1 MSDKLKIA
9 GFAAGLSPAEKKKI
23 DDFNKALTAH
33 RELSNLPGDVAKTV
47 YGQKTPAQQQSLL
60 NVNGEED
67 PVVKPDKGWLSTAWH
82 YTGGLAGQG
91 FGKLMAGLGNVSD
104 FSTRLYRTGAIAVAE
119 GVDLGTAW
127 DEANDK
133 GDKKFNPGRIENARS
148 KFGNVQI
155 SVAMRI
161 AAGESP
167 DQIAIN
173 ATPEEMKYLRLAQK
187 TQGLEKDPASTG
199 VLTKLE
205 RAEQD
210 DFQDALDAVQ
220 AAKYSPGRQ
229 VANLLLPGQLEGSG
243 FFYKAISGA
252 VDAAYRVFADPLII
266 GGKVKRLY
274 DVKKYAVDVIIGDT
288 VKGGRKLTEY
298 FAKPSTTAFW
308 DEYGAKLA
316 EFDKATKAGETVAK
330 AAARQELIRL
340 APEFGPAVVS
350 DFLKAQIPVT
360 NAATAKAY
368 FENATQVT
376 EMMKGAVGRRRV
388 LAPRLDAARKTRIA
402 IATGANK
409 VFNIDKMGS
418 KFVDNLF
425 FGGAATDDGIREM
438 LVDGQKEISD
448 IVKANDNPKTTG
460 RFSTAMVQKRIDN
473 FKRKFEVI
481 PFFKDDVLDVTAV
494 DAPQQMY
501 RLARLV
507 LPQRE
512 SRLIS
517 EAFDSMTDVNQRKD
531 VFYGLWSTIADIRG
545 LNATEPGQLIVRQ
558 LVGKGQTRFSV
569 GRFGKLK
576 DGSEVAIIPSDNSNF
591 VSAPSL
597 VDIDRA
603 ATRSG
608 LIQRM
613 VGQGNKDWVE
623 QMTSTWSF
631 LTLAG
636 PRYAIRNAT
645 EDLMVGLAIGQV
657 TPWGLVNA
665 RIASTRLNTARGM
678 QKGLTK
684 AERVAAN
691 PMGAVIRFVNKKEAE
706 SFAKRIDDIE
716 ENIAIAN
723 EEIKTLRNVVK
734 SSTDEAAKA
743 EARRKIA
750 ELRKSVKGGPVQQ
763 RRIILAQAL
772 NEGKLNRVYKV
783 LGRKPLGQ
791 AEKDLLAEQIL
802 YGDLDNA
809 LEDIVEGGK
818 NFAVGSDYVSRAVNF
833 TRQHGV
839 RSVALKIEFPRPYT
853 KARNARGYTDIPIGL
868 QNEASLVSWLMRI
881 SYYANDELGA
891 IAVANLDDPDVVKLI
906 FNWLDDPKNKKIVDA
921 FRLESNGF
929 TKQQHAVTVYKATR
943 ELFEKQRDGSINLD
957 LLNKIRSIDPATGRY
972 MISGKL
978 SLDDLPTNELDVPK
992 YVVGPT
998 LVPVSESGNITSS
1011 LMEKGWTWLGLSN
1024 ARLSREPLA
1033 LAEMI
1038 KVRKQMRSSG
1048 FEEAFIKAHI
1058 KDIDPT
1064 DLRKVEA
1071 GTEFAKRKLAEIVE
1085 DRARLQILAYV
1096 DNPMVRSQLAFSIRN
1111 FARFYR
1117 AQEDFYRRMSRIVK
1131 YNPEAIVKAAL
1142 TYEGIV
1148 HSGWVQKDDQ
1158 GEAYFVYPGI
1168 EPVYRAVQGALVGL
1182 GIPAE
1187 FRVPLPVQF
1196 GAQLKMITP
1205 SLNPDSII
1213 PTLAGPAA
1221 AVPMKVIANL
1231 VGVFD
1236 KGAADTITR
1245 VTLGKY
1251 AEGQSVLSAFLPA
1264 HINRLYSAMDRDE
1277 RDSQYASAWRKAV
1290 TYLEASG
1297 NGIPKTYNPDGTLK
1311 APTPAE
1317 LEAYRVKVKNT
1328 VIGILGTRFVFGFF
1342 APASPQ
1348 IKLKSDMAAWVQDNG
1363 RANFKQVWNKLL
1375 DQYPG
1380 DYDKAMA
1387 KWVEL
1392 YPDQIPFT
1400 VTESERQTV
1409 AYFRYAEESG
1419 NFVNQNKELFKNY
1432 PQAAAFLIP
1441 HKGGFS
1447 WDAYK
1452 TMTDMGLIKNKRVED
1467 YLREV
1472 QTASDLQTY
1481 YEKKNE
1487 FEAGLE
1493 GAIDFQRTELRKE
1506 FNDWKDVFFA
1516 GRPLV
1521 AEELSQGSQKA
1532 INRLRALDD
1541 LKAML
1546 DDPTAK
1552 VMPATQNALK
1562 KMLNLFNSYKQ
1573 QKDEFEQFGGNA
1585 ELIRMVKDDT
1595 IVEMQRLSEF
1605 NENTK
1610 AAYDVLFGSLLNA

>member
-1 MSDKLKIA
+1 MSDKLKTA
-9 GFAAGLSPAEKKKI
+9 AFAAGLTPAEQKKI
-23 DDFNKALTAH
+23 NDFNKALTAH

-104 FSTRLYRTGAIAVAE
+104 FSTRVYRTGAIALAE
-119 GVDLGTAW
+119 NVDLGTAW

-133 GDKKFNPGRIENARS
+133 GDKKFNPGRIEEARS
-148 KFGNVQI
+148 KFGNTAVSI
-155 SVAMRI
+155 AMRI

-167 DQIAIN
+167 DEIAVN
-173 ATPEEMKYLRLAQK
+173 ATPEEMKYLRLALK

-199 VLTKLE
+199 VLTK
-205 RAEQD
+205 AEKADQD
-210 DFQDALDAVQ
+210 NFQNTLDAVQ

-243 FFYKAISGA
+243 FFYRAISGA
-252 VDAAYRVFADPLII
+252 VDAAYRIFADPLII
-266 GGKVKRLY
+266 GGKAKRLY
-274 DVKKYAVDVIIGDT
+274 DVKNYALDVIIGDS
-288 VKGGRKLTEY
+288 VKSGRKLTEY
-298 FAKPSTTAFW
+298 FAKPTTVAFW
-308 DEYGAKLA
+308 DTYGAKLD
-316 EFDKATKAGETVAK
+316 EFGKAVKSGDTVAK
-330 AAARQELIRL
+330 DAARQELVRI
-340 APEFGPAVVS
+340 APEFGPAVVN
-350 DFLKAQIPVT
+350 DFLKAQLPVT

-368 FENATQVT
+368 FENAAQVT
-376 EMMKGAVGRRRV
+376 SMMKGSVGRRRV
-388 LAPRLDAARKTRIA
+388 LAPKLDAGRKARIA
-402 IATGANK
+402 VATGANK

-418 KFVDNLF
+418 KFVDTLF

-438 LVDGQKEISD
+438 LVDGQKQISD

-460 RFSTAMVQKRIDN
+460 RFSTAMIQRRIDN

-494 DAPQQMY
+494 DAPEQMY

-517 EAFDSMTDVNQRKD
+517 EAFDSMEDINQRKD

-576 DGSEVAIIPSDNSNF
+576 DGSEVAILPSDNSAF

-603 ATRSG
+603 AFRSSWAQKTIG
-608 LIQRM
+608 L
-613 VGQGNKDWVE
+613 GNRDWVE
-623 QMTSTWSF
+623 KMTSAWSF

-645 EDLMVGLAIGQV
+645 EDLMVALAIGQV

-665 RIASTRLNTARGM
+665 RVASTRLNTARGM
-678 QKGLTK
+678 QKGLTRP
-684 AERVAAN
+684 ERIAAN
-691 PMGAVIRFVNKKEAE
+691 PMGGVIRFVNKKEAE
-706 SFAKRIDDIE
+706 SFAKEIDNIE
-716 ENIAIAN
+716 KNIAAVN
-723 EEIKTLRNVVK
+723 KEIDALRVITKT
-734 SSTDEAAKA
+734 STDPVAKA
-743 EARRKIA
+743 EAKAKIT
-750 ELRKSVKGGPVQQ
+750 ELRRSIKGGPVQQ
-763 RRIILAQAL
+763 RRIILARAL
-772 NEGKLNRVYKV
+772 NEGKLNRAYKV
-783 LGRKPLGQ
+783 LGRKPLGK
-791 AEKDLLAEQIL
+791 AEKDLLAEQII

-839 RSVALKIEFPRPYT
+839 RSVALRIELPRPYT
-853 KARNARGYTDIPIGL
+853 KARNAPGYTDIPLGI

-891 IAVANLDDPDVVKLI
+891 IAVANLDDPDVVKII

-929 TKQQHAVTVYKATR
+929 TKQQHAEIVYRAAR
-943 ELFEKQRDGSINLD
+943 ELFEKQKDGSINLE
-957 LLNKIRSIDPATGRY
+957 LLNKIRSIDDATGKY
-972 MISGKL
+972 VISGKL
-978 SLDDLPTNELDVPK
+978 SLDDLPTNELDIPK

-998 LVPVSESGNITSS
+998 LVPISESGNITSS
-1011 LMEKGWTWLGLSN
+1011 LMEKGWTWLGLAN

-1038 KVRKQMRSSG
+1038 KIRKQMRRSG
-1048 FEEAFIKAHI
+1048 FEEAFIKAHTRGI
-1058 KDIDPT
+1058 EPGQISKMQ
-1064 DLRKVEA
+1064 RA
-1071 GTEFAKRKLAEIVE
+1071 TENAKFKLAEIVE

-1117 AQEDFYRRMSRIVK
+1117 AQEDFYRRVSRIVK

-1158 GEAYFVYPGI
+1158 GEAYFVYPGV
-1168 EPVYRAVQGALVGL
+1168 EPVYRAVQGALQGL

-1221 AVPMKVIANL
+1221 SVPMKVISNL
-1231 VGVFD
+1231 VGIFD

-1297 NGIPKTYNPDGTLK
+1297 NGLPKRYNPDGTLI

-1317 LEAYRVKVKNT
+1317 QEAYRIKVKNT

-1348 IKLKSDMAAWVQDNG
+1348 VKLKSDMAEWVQNSG
-1363 RANFKQVWNKLL
+1363 RANFKQVWNNLL
-1375 DQYPG
+1375 DKYPG
-1380 DYDKAMA
+1380 DYDTAMA

-1400 VTESERQTV
+1400 VTESDRQTV

-1419 NFVNQNKELFKNY
+1419 AFVNQNKELFKNY

-1472 QTASDLQTY
+1472 QTAADLQTY

-1487 FEAGLE
+1487 FEASLE
-1493 GAIDFQRTELRKE
+1493 GSIDFQRTELRQE
-1506 FNDWKDVFFA
+1506 FNDWKELFFA

-1541 LKAML
+1541 LTAML
-1546 DDPTAK
+1546 NDPTAK
-1552 VMPATQNALK
+1552 VMPATQKALK
-1562 KMLNLFNSYKQ
+1562 NMLDLFNSYKQ
-1573 QKDEFEQFGGNA
+1573 QKDEFEQFGGSA
-1585 ELIRMVKDDT
+1585 ELIRMIKDDT